1 LDDWGLKLAAEIAP
15 YFVIANLM
23 RRIIRQQEF
32 QARAFQ

>member
-1 LDDWGLKLAAEIAP
+1 LDDWGLKLGAEIDP

-23 RRIIRQQEF
+23 RGIIRQQEF